1 MKLKVVLGAAVAMT
15 LLSLPSFAHH
25 STANYD
31 HVNKAL
37 VEGTVEKFKWTN
49 PHSWIFMK
57 VPNDKGG
64 TDDWALECGSIA
76 QLMQIGWTRD
86 KVKTGDK
93 VKIVAA
99 IARDGSNRGE
109 IETLITADGKELKNK
124 VGY

>member
-1 MKLKVVLGAAVAMT
+1 MNLKRIIVAVMA
-15 LLSLPSFAHH
+15 LSISTFASAHH

-31 HVNKAL
+31 HENKSL
-37 VEGTVEKFKWTN
+37 VEGTVKQFKWTN
-49 PHSWIFMK
+49 PHSWIFLT
-57 VPNDKGG
+57 VPDENGG
-64 TDDWALECGSIA
+64 TQDWALECGSIA

-86 KVKTGDK
+86 KVKPGDK

-109 IETLITADGKELKNK
+109 IETLITADGKELKNR

>member
-1 MKLKVVLGAAVAMT
+1 MKLSKLAAAVLAISAVSM
-15 LLSLPSFAHH
+15 PGFAHH

-49 PHSWIFMK
+49 PHSWIFLK
-57 VPNDKGG
+57 VPNEKGG

-86 KVKTGDK
+86 KVKPGDK
-93 VKIVAA
+93 VKIVAS

-109 IETLITADGKELKNK
+109 IETLITADGKELKNR